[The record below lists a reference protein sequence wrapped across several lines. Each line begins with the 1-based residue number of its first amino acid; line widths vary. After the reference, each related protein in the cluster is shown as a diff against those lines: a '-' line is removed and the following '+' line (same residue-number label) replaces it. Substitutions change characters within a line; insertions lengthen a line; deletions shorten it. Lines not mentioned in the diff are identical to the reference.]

1 MFINSISFSGY
12 ARRATKQEEARL
24 DKVEKDYTTGSED
37 DKKLVELA
45 HDVFQIRPWQ
55 CSEGAMLEK
64 NDIKT
69 ADKFMKALRES
80 LDKGNKKLAYAVGRV
95 VLQSSPA
102 GKANNADFDDL
113 PLGEIKTLHY
123 DLVDAATKRNPKTG
137 SVEYIPEY
145 LELSRKIDKTI

>member
-12 ARRATKQEEARL
+12 ARKATREEEARL
-24 DKVEKDYTTGSED
+24 DKVEKEYTTGSAE
-37 DKKLVELA
+37 DKKLVGLA

-80 LDKGNKKLAYAVGRV
+80 LENGNKKLAYAVGRV
-95 VLQSSPA
+95 VSQSSPA
-102 GKANNADFDDL
+102 GRANNGDFDDL
-113 PLGEIKTLHY
+113 PLGEIGSLHY
-123 DLVDAATKRNPKTG
+123 ELVDAATKKNPKTG
-137 SVEYIPEY
+137 HVEYDPAYIEMNK
-145 LELSRKIDKTI
+145 KIDKTI

>member
-12 ARRATKQEEARL
+12 SRKATKEETERL
-24 DKVEKDYTTGSED
+24 DKVAKEYTTGNKK
-37 DKKLVELA
+37 DKKLIELA
-45 HDVFQIRPWQ
+45 RDVFKITPWQ

-64 NDIKT
+64 NDIQT